1 MDYEPFKNLPDVRSK
16 FMTERGST
24 YALFGDQ
31 TSQRNRS
38 GEQHSDKTV
47 GMQPKS
53 YKTYFMDIDSLNK
66 IGPAFQRDDWSTK
79 FVPVF
84 DENGK
89 PTGKARLELAED
101 YRYKPY
107 LGMKDGKIQTG
118 EYKTAK
124 AGTVIANDVP
134 YSTKPVKGMYPVEI
148 YNNNSPKGDKGSGIH
163 FGSKIVEVLE
173 DAIEKGRARV
183 EKGARGQLGGGGGGA
198 IPGLDNTTFQQYMN
212 MNRGGF
218 VEKQNSKAGNWK
230 FI

>member
-1 MDYEPFKNLPDVRSK
+1 MDYEPFKDLSDVKSK

-31 TSQRNRS
+31 TTQRNRS

-47 GMQPKS
+47 GMQPRS
-53 YKTYFMDIDSLNK
+53 YKTIFMDIDALNR

-79 FVPVF
+79 LVPTF

-89 PTGKARLELAED
+89 PTGKAKLVLAED
-101 YRYKPY
+101 YKYRPY
-107 LGMKDGKIQTG
+107 LGTKDGKMQMG

-124 AGTVIANDVP
+124 AGSVISEVP
-134 YSTKPVKGMYPVEI
+134 YSTTPTKGMYPVEI
-148 YNNNSPKGDKGSGIH
+148 YNNNSPKGDKGSGVH
-163 FGSKIVEVLE
+163 FGTKIVEVLE

-183 EKGARGQLGGGGGGA
+183 EKGARGQLGGGGGGT
-198 IPGLDNTTFQQYMN
+198 IPSMENTTFQQYMN

-218 VEKQNSKAGNWK
+218 VEKQNPNAGNWT

>member
-1 MDYEPFKNLPDVRSK
+1 MDYEPFKDLSDVKSR

-31 TSQRNRS
+31 TTQRNRS

-53 YKTYFMDIDSLNK
+53 YKTIFMDIDALNR

-79 FVPVF
+79 LVPTF

-89 PTGKARLELAED
+89 PTGKAKLVLAED
-101 YRYKPY
+101 YKYRPY
-107 LGMKDGKIQTG
+107 LGTKDGKMQMG

-124 AGTVIANDVP
+124 AGSVISEVP
-134 YSTKPVKGMYPVEI
+134 YSTTPTKGMYPVEI
-148 YNNNSPKGDKGSGIH
+148 YNNNSPKGDKGSGVH
-163 FGSKIVEVLE
+163 FGTKIVEVLE

-183 EKGARGQLGGGGGGA
+183 EKGARGQLGGGGGGT
-198 IPGLDNTTFQQYMN
+198 IPSMENTTFQQYMN

-218 VEKQNSKAGNWK
+218 VEKQNPNAGNWTL
-230 FI
+230 I

>member
-1 MDYEPFKNLPDVRSK
+1 MDYEPFKDLSDVKSK

-31 TSQRNRS
+31 TTQRNRS

-47 GMQPKS
+47 GMQPRS
-53 YKTYFMDIDSLNK
+53 YQTIFMDIDALNR

-79 FVPVF
+79 LVPTF

-89 PTGKARLELAED
+89 PTGKAKLVLAED
-101 YRYKPY
+101 YKYRPY
-107 LGMKDGKIQTG
+107 LGTKDGKMQMG

-124 AGTVIANDVP
+124 AGSVISEVP
-134 YSTKPVKGMYPVEI
+134 YSTTPTKGMYPVEI
-148 YNNNSPKGDKGSGIH
+148 YNNNSPKGDKGSGVH
-163 FGSKIVEVLE
+163 FGTKIVEVLE

-183 EKGARGQLGGGGGGA
+183 EKGARGQLGGGGGGT
-198 IPGLDNTTFQQYMN
+198 IPSMENTTFQQYMN

-218 VEKQNSKAGNWK
+218 VEKQNPNAGNWT

>member
-1 MDYEPFKNLPDVRSK
+1 
-16 FMTERGST
+16 
-24 YALFGDQ
+24 
-31 TSQRNRS
+31 
-38 GEQHSDKTV
+38 
-47 GMQPKS
+47 
-53 YKTYFMDIDSLNK
+53 MDIDSLNK

-173 DAIEKGRARV
+173 EAIEKGRARV
-183 EKGARGQLGGGGGGA
+183 EKGAKGQLGGGGGGA

-218 VEKQNSKAGNWK
+218 VEKQNPKAGNWK

>member
-1 MDYEPFKNLPDVRSK
+1 MDYEPFKNLPDVKSK

-53 YKTYFMDIDSLNK
+53 VKTVFMDIDSLNRV
-66 IGPAFQRDDWSTK
+66 GPAFQRDDISTK
-79 FVPVF
+79 LVPIF
-84 DENGK
+84 DENKK
-89 PTGKARLELAED
+89 PTGKARLELSED

-107 LGMKDGKIQTG
+107 LGMKDGKIQSG

-124 AGTVIANDVP
+124 AGTVIAEVP
-134 YSTKPVKGMYPVEI
+134 YSTKPTKGMYPVEI
-148 YNNNSPKGDKGSGIH
+148 YNSQSPKGTRGDGIH
-163 FGSKIVEVLE
+163 FGSKIVEVIE
-173 DAIEKGRARV
+173 EAIEKGKARV
-183 EKGARGQLGGGGGGA
+183 EKGAKGQLGGGGGGA
-198 IPGLDNTTFQQYMN
+198 TPGLDSTTFQQYMN
-212 MNRGGF
+212 INRGGF
-218 VEKQNSKAGNWK
+218 VEKQNPKAGNWK

>member
-173 DAIEKGRARV
+173 DAIEKGRLELRKV
-183 EKGARGQLGGGGGGA
+183 Q
-198 IPGLDNTTFQQYMN
+198 
-212 MNRGGF
+212 
-218 VEKQNSKAGNWK
+218 KASLAVGVVALFPVWK
-230 FI
+230 TLRFNNI

>member
-1 MDYEPFKNLPDVRSK
+1 MDYEPFKDLSDVKSK

-31 TSQRNRS
+31 TTQRNRS

-53 YKTYFMDIDSLNK
+53 YKTIFMDIDALNR

-79 FVPVF
+79 LVPTF

-89 PTGKARLELAED
+89 PTGKAKLVLAED
-101 YRYKPY
+101 YKYRPY
-107 LGMKDGKIQTG
+107 LGTKDGKMQMG

-124 AGTVIANDVP
+124 AGSVISEVP
-134 YSTKPVKGMYPVEI
+134 YSTTPTKGMYPVEI
-148 YNNNSPKGDKGSGIH
+148 YNNNSPKGDKGSGVH
-163 FGSKIVEVLE
+163 FGTKIVEVLE

-183 EKGARGQLGGGGGGA
+183 EKGARGQLGGGGGGT
-198 IPGLDNTTFQQYMN
+198 IPSMENTTFQQYMN

-218 VEKQNSKAGNWK
+218 VEKQNPNAGNWTL
-230 FI
+230 I